1 MTRVVLVLGGALAA
15 LAVVLPAA
23 GTAGEAAC
31 EPGTKILAGRYV
43 QVFCGPAR
51 ASLVVAGRTFTFR
64 PGECFRSKDFTNVN
78 IGTFTVGSPP
88 VARYLRVVGP
98 SRDGAAL
105 TGTVSWQLPGLLD
118 GIRGA
123 RLTLAAKGMRGT
135 FSGRTL
141 SGRRAKGSFT
151 CS

>member
-1 MTRVVLVLGGALAA
+1 MMRVVLVLGGILAA

-23 GTAGEAAC
+23 ANANETSC

-43 QVFCGPAR
+43 RVFCGPAR
-51 ASLVVAGRTFTFR
+51 ASLVIAGRTFTFR

-78 IGTFTVGSPP
+78 IGTFTVGNVP

-98 SRDGAAL
+98 SKDGTAL
-105 TGTVSWQLPGLLD
+105 RGTVSWQLPGLLD

-123 RLTLAAKGMRGT
+123 RLTLAAKGTRGT
-135 FSGRTL
+135 FSGRTY
-141 SGRRAKGSFT
+141 SGRHAKGSFT

>member
-1 MTRVVLVLGGALAA
+1 MTRVVAVLGGVLAV
-15 LAVVLPAA
+15 LAVVLPASA
-23 GTAGEAAC
+23 NASEASC
-31 EPGTKILAGRYV
+31 EAGTKILGGRYV
-43 QVFCGPAR
+43 RVFCGPAR
-51 ASLVVAGRTFTFR
+51 ASLVVAGRTFSFR

-78 IGTFTVGSPP
+78 VGTFTVGSPP

-105 TGTVSWQLPGLLD
+105 RGTVSWQLPGLLD

-123 RLTLAAKGMRGT
+123 RLTLAAKGTRGT
-135 FSGRTL
+135 FSGRTY

>member
-1 MTRVVLVLGGALAA
+1 MTRVVAALGGILAA
-15 LAVVLPAA
+15 LAVVLPGAA
-23 GTAGEAAC
+23 TASEASC

-43 QVFCGPAR
+43 RVFCGPGR
-51 ASLVVAGRTFTFR
+51 ASLVVAGRTFSFR
-64 PGECFRSKDFTNVN
+64 QGECFRSKDFTNVN
-78 IGTFTVGSPP
+78 IGTFTLGSPP

-98 SRDGAAL
+98 SRDGTAL
-105 TGTVSWQLPGLLD
+105 RGTVSWQLPGLSD

-123 RLTLAAKGMRGT
+123 RLTLVAKGTRGT
-135 FSGRTL
+135 FSGRTF

>member
-1 MTRVVLVLGGALAA
+1 MRRVVAVIGGALAA
-15 LAVVLPAA
+15 LAVLLPAA
-23 GTAGEAAC
+23 ANAREASC

-43 QVFCGPAR
+43 RVFCGPAR
-51 ASLVVAGRTFTFR
+51 ASLVVAGRTFSFR

-78 IGTFTVGSPP
+78 IGTFTVGSSP

-105 TGTVSWQLPGLLD
+105 RGTVSWQLPGLLD

-123 RLTLAAKGMRGT
+123 RLTLAAKGTRGT
-135 FSGRTL
+135 FSGRTY
-141 SGRRAKGSFT
+141 SGRPAKGSFA

>member
-1 MTRVVLVLGGALAA
+1 MTHVVAVLGGVLVALV
-15 LAVVLPAA
+15 VVLPTAA
-23 GTAGEAAC
+23 NASETSC
-31 EPGTKILAGRYV
+31 EPGTKIVAGRYV
-43 QVFCGPAR
+43 RVFCGPAR
-51 ASLVVAGRTFTFR
+51 ASLVVAGRTFSFR

-78 IGTFTVGSPP
+78 IGTFTVGSSP

-105 TGTVSWQLPGLLD
+105 RGTVSWQLPGLLD

-123 RLTLAAKGMRGT
+123 RLTLAAKGTRGT
-135 FSGRTL
+135 FSGRTY